1 MKRVL
6 ALVLV
11 LSLGAFAQGKGKGHN
26 KHNDDNDNDDRS
38 TVSSANAKYVLDA
51 RQRSVINGCLSDPK
65 AGLPPGLAKRDRL
78 PPGLERQLQRN
89 GTLPPGLQKKVQPLP
104 SQCQVNLPRLPGGW
118 ERVVLG
124 DRVIVLDPAKRIIDW
139 ANIALGRPRER

>member
-1 MKRVL
+1 MNKLLIVLL
-6 ALVLV
+6 ALS
-11 LSLGAFAQGKGKGHN
+11 LSAFAQGKGKGHN
-26 KHNDDNDNDDRS
+26 KHNEDNNAQGENDYR
-38 TVSSANAKYVLDA
+38 VFSAN
-51 RQRSVINGCLSDPK
+51 QRESIRTCLSDPK
-65 AGLPPGLAKRDRL
+65 SGLPPGLARRDRL

-104 SQCQVNLPRLPGGW
+104 SQCSINLPKLPADW
-118 ERVVLG
+118 SRVVLG

>member
-6 ALVLV
+6 VLV
-11 LSLGAFAQGKGKGHN
+11 LALSLSAVAQGKGKGNN
-26 KHNDDNDNDDRS
+26 KHNDDDDRDS
-38 TVSSANAKYVLDA
+38 GGVNARYVLDSN
-51 RQRSVINGCLSDPK
+51 QRNAIRTCLNDPK
-65 AGLPPGLAKRDRL
+65 AGLPPGLAKRESL
-78 PPGLERQLQRN
+78 PPGLQKHLQKN

-104 SQCQVNLPRLPGGW
+104 SQCQINLPRLPGGW

-139 ANIALGRPRER
+139 ANIALGLPRER